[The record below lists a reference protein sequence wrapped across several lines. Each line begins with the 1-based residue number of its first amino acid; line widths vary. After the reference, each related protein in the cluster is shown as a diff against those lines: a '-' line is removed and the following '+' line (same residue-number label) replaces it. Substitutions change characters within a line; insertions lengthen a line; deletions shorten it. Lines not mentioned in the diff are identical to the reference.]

1 MSRRSSREEA
11 RRAGTSL
18 LIVGVALSI
27 TGVIS
32 IAALVVQ
39 LLGYDP
45 ACEPAVWSFEGA
57 CGALR
62 LLVLLMLPVL
72 AVGLVLVLGGL
83 LLRRRDR
90 PRLPG

>member
-1 MSRRSSREEA
+1 MTADGANGPA
-11 RRAGTSL
+11 RRRGTSA
-18 LIVGVALSI
+18 LIVGAALLV

-39 LLGYDP
+39 LASYDP
-45 ACEPAVWSFEGA
+45 PCEPLAAWTFLGA

-72 AVGLVLVLGGL
+72 LGGL
-83 LLRRRDR
+83 GLVTAGLLVRR
-90 PRLPG
+90 G